1 VVGVH
6 CGYIDTDMASGVTAA
21 KASPEHIATLTLD
34 AVQEGHEE
42 VLADEK
48 ARAIK
53 ASIPNHLQELY
64 PGIQRAWDSQ
74 SR

>member
-1 VVGVH
+1 MQV
-6 CGYIDTDMASGVTAA
+6 SG
-21 KASPEHIATLTLD
+21 SITLD

-53 ASIPNHLQELY
+53 ASIPHHREELY
-64 PGIQRAWDSQ
+64 PELQRAWDA
-74 SR
+74 R